1 MDLRLPQTGLDR
13 YKSAS
18 QRARIGTESWGAANF
33 FCPACES
40 PRLRSAPQ
48 GFAAVD
54 YFCPSCDSPFQLK
67 SQSKPIGAKIVDA
80 AYSEM
85 KRAIIEDRTPNLF
98 VLHYDLDTWAV
109 RTVLLVPH
117 FAFAL
122 STLERR
128 KPLAPTAR
136 RAGWVGCNIL
146 LDKIPVHARISVVS
160 EWSLHT
166 PREVRHSFN
175 RLRPLEKLQV
185 EKRGW
190 TLDMLQVVQ
199 SLGKLEF
206 TLSDAYA
213 HADELAKLH
222 PNNRHIRDKIRQQL
236 QVLRDLGLLEF
247 LGSGSYRLS

>member
-1 MDLRLPQTGLDR
+1 VDLHLPTAGLVG

-40 PRLRSAPQ
+40 PRLSVAPRNTV
-48 GFAAVD
+48 AVD
-54 YFCPSCDSPFQLK
+54 YFCPSCESPFQLK
-67 SQSKPIGAKIVDA
+67 SQSRPLSARIVDA

-85 KRAIIEDRTPNLF
+85 KRAILEDRTPNLF

-122 STLERR
+122 SAVERR

-146 LDKIPVHARISVVS
+146 LDKIPINARIPFVS
-160 EWSLHT
+160 EGTPHT
-166 PREVRHSFN
+166 RREVRSSYD
-175 RLRPLEKLQV
+175 RLRPLEKLQA

-190 TLDMLQVVQ
+190 TLDVLQVVQ
-199 SLGKLEF
+199 SLGKMDF
-206 TLSDAYA
+206 TL
-213 HADELAKLH
+213 ADVYERADGLAKLH
-222 PNNRHIRDKIRQQL
+222 PKNAHVRDKIRQQL
-236 QVLRDLGLLEF
+236 QVLRDLHLLEF
-247 LGSGSYRLS
+247 LGGGSYRLI

>member
-1 MDLRLPQTGLDR
+1 MDLHLPTAGLDR

-18 QRARIGTESWGAANF
+18 QRARVGTESWGVANF

-40 PRLRSAPQ
+40 PRLDVAPRNTV
-48 GFAAVD
+48 AVD
-54 YFCPSCDSPFQLK
+54 YFCPACKSPFQLK
-67 SQSKPIGAKIVDA
+67 SQSKPFGSKIVDA

-85 KRAIIEDRTPNLF
+85 KRAILEDRTPNLF

-122 STLERR
+122 SAVERR

-160 EWSLHT
+160 AGIPHT
-166 PREVRHSFN
+166 SHEVRHSYN

-185 EKRGW
+185 ENRGW
-190 TLDMLQVVQ
+190 TLDVLQVVQ
-199 SLGKLEF
+199 SLGKMDF
-206 TLSDAYA
+206 TLADVYA
-213 HADELAKLH
+213 RAEALAKLH
-222 PNNRHIRDKIRQQL
+222 PKNAHVRDKIRQQL

-247 LGSGSYRLS
+247 LGSGSYRLT